1 MTLTSPSQF
10 TPRLAL
16 DQLSATCYLGS
27 KTFSMANQMN
37 MTKEKHGKCLRTQ
50 VRGDMCWSIT
60 SLYLILVF
68 FHGHIINVRQKKN
81 SENTS
86 PRGRVLVG
94 VRASGPRQTNKQAKL
109 SIPPWSSIPRP
120 QG

>member
-1 MTLTSPSQF
+1 MATQIEYDKRKTRIVFEYTSP
-10 TPRLAL
+10 
-16 DQLSATCYLGS
+16 
-27 KTFSMANQMN
+27 
-37 MTKEKHGKCLRTQ
+37 
-50 VRGDMCWSIT
+50 RGHVLVD
-60 SLYLILVF
+60 YKLIFNLVLF
-68 FHGHIINVRQKKN
+68 QGRFINVRQKKN